1 MPGLSAFSTKDS
13 FTLSLNAACCSQP
26 IWEDFA
32 SYESRPGTK
41 GNLQVQTKEMRMSLE
56 SVLVDE
62 LKDLYNAENQLV
74 KALPKM
80 AKGASS
86 PELKELFTEHLEET
100 KGQVERLKQIFELLG
115 QRPTGKVCKG
125 MQGLVEEGKEQLES
139 DEEGATKDVCIA
151 GAALRVEHYEIAG
164 YTAAIAIARTLGQ
177 EEIVELLTEN
187 LNEEEEASRKVQE
200 QAEPL
205 LEEASSEGGE
215 EEGDEEDG
223 EDEEE
228 EETSSSRGRTAT
240 KRASKKSTKSSS
252 KKSSRRR

>member
-1 MPGLSAFSTKDS
+1 
-13 FTLSLNAACCSQP
+13 
-26 IWEDFA
+26 
-32 SYESRPGTK
+32 
-41 GNLQVQTKEMRMSLE
+41 MSLE

-100 KGQVERLKQIFELLG
+100 KGQVERLKQIFEMLG
-115 QRPTGKVCKG
+115 QKPTGKVCKA
-125 MQGLVEEGKEQLES
+125 MQGLVEEGKEQLEN

-164 YTAAIAIARTLGQ
+164 YTAAIAIAEALGHD
-177 EEIVELLTEN
+177 EIVELLTEN
-187 LNEEEEASRKVQE
+187 LNEEEEAGRKVQE
-200 QAEPL
+200 QTEPL
-205 LEEASSEGGE
+205 LEEASSEGEE
-215 EEGDEEDG
+215 EEGE

-228 EETSSSRGRTAT
+228 EETSSGRGRSGTKTAA
-240 KRASKKSTKSSS
+240 KKSAKKASKSSP
-252 KKSSRRR
+252 RR

>member
-1 MPGLSAFSTKDS
+1 
-13 FTLSLNAACCSQP
+13 
-26 IWEDFA
+26 
-32 SYESRPGTK
+32 
-41 GNLQVQTKEMRMSLE
+41 MSLE

-100 KGQVERLKQIFELLG
+100 KGQVERLKQIFEMLG
-115 QRPTGKVCKG
+115 QKPTGKVCKA
-125 MQGLVEEGKEQLES
+125 MQGLVEEGKEQLEN

-164 YTAAIAIARTLGQ
+164 YTAAIAIAEALGHD
-177 EEIVELLTEN
+177 EIVELLTEN
-187 LNEEEEASRKVQE
+187 LNEEEEAGRKVQE
-200 QAEPL
+200 QTEPL
-205 LEEASSEGGE
+205 LEEASSEGEE
-215 EEGDEEDG
+215 EEGE

-228 EETSSSRGRTAT
+228 EETSSGRGRSGTKTAA
-240 KRASKKSTKSSS
+240 KKSAKKASKSSPAAEY
-252 KKSSRRR
+252 RQT